1 MTRKDPMRLDANESA
16 YFKRQLEYVKS
27 RTYDTQYQEL
37 KATQLLPVSTEVP
50 MGANEITWRS
60 FTGIG
65 QAKIIADYAKDFP
78 RVDVYGT
85 ENTVKLKDIG
95 DAYGYSIKEIRQSQY
110 AGARLDQ
117 RRANMARRAIDEK
130 IDGIAWNGESDY
142 NIQGFIDYPGVNEYS
157 VPNGTA
163 GTATWSTKTPDEIV
177 ADLSGIV
184 STIIEATNGKEM
196 PDTILLPI
204 AQYLLIANTRM
215 TDGNDKTILRYFMD
229 NNPFITRIEW
239 ISELDGAGASSADR
253 FMCYKNSPDKLT
265 LEIPNPFEQFPP
277 QQQGLEYE
285 IPCLAT
291 TAGIIVYYPLS
302 IAFGDGI

>member
-1 MTRKDPMRLDANESA
+1 MRKDPMRLDANESA
-16 YFKRQLEYVKS
+16 FFTRQLEYVKS

-37 KATQLLPVSTEVP
+37 KATQLLPVSTEAP

-60 FTGIG
+60 YTGIG

-95 DAYGYSIKEIRQSQY
+95 DAYGYSLKEIRQSQY

-117 RRANMARRAIDEK
+117 RRASMARRAIDEK
-130 IDGIAWNGESDY
+130 IDGIAWNGDDDY
-142 NIQGFIDYPGVNEYS
+142 NIQGFIDYPGINEYT
-157 VPNGTA
+157 VPDDADADGPE
-163 GTATWSTKTPDEIV
+163 WIYKTPDEII

-184 STIIEATNGKEM
+184 STIIEATNGKET

-215 TDGNDKTILRYFMD
+215 TDGNDKTILKYFME

-239 ISELDGAGASSADR
+239 VTELDGAGASGADR
-253 FMCYKNSPDKLT
+253 MMCYKNASDKLT
-265 LEIPNPFEQFPP
+265 LEIPNPFEQFAP

-291 TAGIIVYYPLS
+291 TGGVIVYYPLS
-302 IAFGDGI
+302 IAYGDGI